1 MMAKK
6 KTPKKAKEATAKKK
20 MAKRAK
26 EVVAEQ
32 AKKAIAKPVTCRK
45 KAGSNRH
52 LYRVIFRG
60 KPYLGSAEQFH
71 AKVVA
76 PNFPCAVERVC
87 EAMQL
92 DPTKLEG
99 VAVTLIREDTE
110 LVDGKVFDFAR
121 RSRGFGE
128 RGGWHFKD
136 ILPQKLSTGPRK
148 TEVY

>member
-1 MMAKK
+1 MAKK
-6 KTPKKAKEATAKKK
+6 KTSKKAKEATPKKI
-20 MAKRAK
+20 AKRAK
-26 EVVAEQ
+26 QAVAKQ
-32 AKKAIAKPVTCRK
+32 AKKAMAKPLTCRE

-60 KPYLGSAEQFH
+60 KHYLGSAEQFH

-76 PNFPCAVERVC
+76 TDFATAVERVC
-87 EAMQL
+87 AAMEL

-110 LVDGKVFDFAR
+110 LADGKVFDFAR

-136 ILPQKLSTGPRK
+136 ILPQKQPTGPRK

>member
-1 MMAKK
+1 MVKQSEPEAEKK
-6 KTPKKAKEATAKKK
+6 EHA
-20 MAKRAK
+20 
-26 EVVAEQ
+26 
-32 AKKAIAKPVTCRK
+32 RK
-45 KAGSNRH
+45 
-52 LYRVIFRG
+52 LFRVIFRCHE
-60 KPYLGSAEQFH
+60 YLGTAEQFH

-76 PNFPCAVERVC
+76 TDFATAVERVC
-87 EAMQL
+87 AAMEL

-110 LVDGKVFDFAR
+110 LADGKVFDFAR

-136 ILPQKLSTGPRK
+136 ILPQKQPTGPRK